1 MQYYMSVMKAPG
13 NVKLIRYNK
22 TYAILADEVPG
33 VADFDEFYMNGAERN
48 ISLQSEEYPVTGE
61 IEVELYA

>member
-1 MQYYMSVMKAPG
+1 MSYYMSVVKSPG
-13 NVKLIRYNK
+13 DAKSIRYNK

-33 VADFDEFYMNGAERN
+33 VADFDEFYMNGAESN
-48 ISLQSEEYPVTGE
+48 VSFQSEEYPVTGE